1 MYAPGKRRDL
11 QGMRAF
17 AVLVVFANHL
27 LEWPR
32 GGFVGVDVFFVL
44 SGFFITGLLLREHTT
59 NGKLSFKNF
68 YMRRAKRIIPSAL
81 LVLAVTVIGGY
92 LLLPAVR
99 AKDTLVDALYAAVF
113 GANIHFE
120 VIGADYFQQNR
131 QPSPIQHYWSL
142 SIAEQFYIVWPALL
156 VLIFALTRRW
166 IRTRWV
172 QQWGLFAAVALIV
185 ATSFIW
191 AMYLT
196 ASDVHAAY
204 FSTFT
209 RVWELGVGALVAICG
224 PWLVRI
230 PEPIRPV
237 LAYVGL
243 AGVAA
248 SLFLIDGTARFPAP
262 WAALPV
268 ASTALVVASFHGGAV
283 RAVPVL
289 TNPVARW
296 FGDTS
301 YTLYLWHWPV
311 IILLLAVLPPG
322 VTFYVVAVVL
332 SIGLTALTYHYFEDP
347 IRKSGWLTDSKLR
360 PGAWG
365 IAAASIAVIVVAS
378 ILEIDSRER
387 LTQIKRETPQEA
399 PDAAIT
405 APPLPLG
412 PEVEEEESADTIA
425 PLTSP
430 LPGNGP
436 CFGAPA
442 MLDDA
447 CKLRNPDVPLTPSIE
462 MFTTDRYPPGIG
474 CWRYK
479 DQMFAAC
486 TKGYH
491 GADATRVALVGD
503 SHAAMLLVALTPYL
517 EVMKWQLTIYTGE
530 GCAWKT
536 PAQEECQDAL
546 TEMQRRMMA
555 DPYDIVVTTAS
566 RRHADGDDPANYADA
581 WKPVAGLG
589 SRIAVIGDNPD
600 IGESTLDCM
609 TLVNFGG
616 RAGECDVS
624 RSEALGIPDPLITA
638 TGMVPDATA
647 IDLMQYFC
655 GSNRCPVIIGDVI
668 VYSDSSH
675 VTATYMRTLAPAI
688 VDGIRQIIAR
698 PATR

>member
-27 LEWPR
+27 FEWPR

-44 SGFFITGLLLREHTT
+44 SGFFITGLLLREHTA
-59 NGKLSFKNF
+59 NGELSFKNF

-92 LLLPAVR
+92 LLFPAVR

-113 GANIHFE
+113 GANIHFQA
-120 VIGADYFQQNR
+120 IGADYFQQNR

-142 SIAEQFYIVWPALL
+142 SIEEQFYFVWPALL
-156 VLIFALTRRW
+156 VLMFALTRRW
-166 IRTRWV
+166 SRTRWV
-172 QQWGLFAAVALIV
+172 QQWGLFAAMALVVA
-185 ATSFIW
+185 ASFSW

-196 ASDVHAAY
+196 ASDVNAAY

-224 PWLVRI
+224 PWLFRI
-230 PEPIRPV
+230 PDPIRPV

-248 SLFLIDGTARFPAP
+248 SLFLIDGTAQFPAP

-268 ASTALVVASFHGGAV
+268 ASTALVVASFHGGTV
-283 RAVPVL
+283 RAMPML

-311 IILLLAVLPPG
+311 IILLLAVLPTG
-322 VTFYVVAVVL
+322 VTFYVAAVVL
-332 SIGLTALTYHYFEDP
+332 SIGLTALTYHYYEDP
-347 IRKSGWLTDSKLR
+347 IRKSGWLTESKLN
-360 PGAWG
+360 PGTWG
-365 IAAASIAVIVVAS
+365 VAAASMAVIVVAS

-387 LTQIKRETPQEA
+387 LAQIKRETQQEA
-399 PDAAIT
+399 QYAAIT
-405 APPLPLG
+405 APPPPG
-412 PEVEEEESADTIA
+412 PAVEESSADTIA

-442 MLDDA
+442 MLDTA
-447 CKLRNPDVPLTPSIE
+447 CILRNPDEPLTPSIDT
-462 MFTTDRYPPGIG
+462 FTDDRTPREIAR
-474 CWRYK
+474 CWSEK
-479 DQMFAAC
+479 HAKTFVAC
-486 TKGYH
+486 TQGYS

-503 SHAAMLLVALTPYL
+503 SHAAGLMVALTPYL
-517 EVMKWQLTIYTGE
+517 EVMKWQLTIYTGW

-536 PAQEECQDAL
+536 PAQEECRDAL
-546 TEMQRRMMA
+546 TEMQRRMLA
-555 DPYDIVVTTAS
+555 DPYDIIVTTSA
-566 RRHADGDDPANYADA
+566 RRQNAGRHPAHYADA
-581 WKPVAGLG
+581 WKPVADAG
-589 SRIAVIGDNPD
+589 SRIAVIGDNPE
-600 IGESTLDCM
+600 IGERALACM
-609 TLVNFGG
+609 TRANFSGQ
-616 RAGECDVS
+616 AGECDVP
-624 RSEALGIPDPLITA
+624 RREALAMPDPLIA
-638 TGMVPDATA
+638 AAGMVPGATV
-647 IDLMQYFC
+647 IDLTQYFC
-655 GSNRCPVIIGDVI
+655 GAEQCPVIIGDVI
-668 VYSDSSH
+668 VYWDANH
-675 VTATYMRTLAPAI
+675 PTATYMRTLAPAI